1 MAVDNSNLTDVRDMY
16 SVHEGFRRALGD
28 APGQLGSVHE
38 GDTER
43 ARRLADYL
51 DELLWLLH
59 VHHGSEDE
67 LLYPLL
73 VARVPEQRELFARMD
88 AQHVAVTSGLEK
100 AQQAAKRFGESG
112 SAADARALAEACTSL
127 LETLDEHLTEEEDEI
142 LPLAARY
149 LSPAE
154 WGALP
159 AHALSQYSG
168 TRVWLPFGLAIEA
181 MPADLLDKL
190 TAQLP
195 PPVAEMWFGGGSD
208 AFAAEMAAIRGATA

>member
-1 MAVDNSNLTDVRDMY
+1 VT
-16 SVHEGFRRALGD
+16 
-28 APGQLGSVHE
+28 
-38 GDTER
+38 
-43 ARRLADYL
+43 L
-51 DELLWLLH
+51 D
-59 VHHGSEDE
+59 
-67 LLYPLL
+67 
-73 VARVPEQRELFARMD
+73 
-88 AQHVAVTSGLEK
+88 LEK
-100 AQQAAKRFGESG
+100 AQQAARRFGESG

-149 LSPAE
+149 ISPAE